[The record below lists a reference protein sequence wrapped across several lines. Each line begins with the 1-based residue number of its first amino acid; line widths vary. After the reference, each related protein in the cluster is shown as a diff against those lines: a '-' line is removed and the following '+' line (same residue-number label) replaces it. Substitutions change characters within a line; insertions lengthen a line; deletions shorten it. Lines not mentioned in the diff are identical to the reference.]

1 MRFTWLSRRA
11 EGTASRRCLYGRV
24 PCNLHGP
31 VWTQGLCHCS
41 WSRPIPDSACAFQS
55 LATWR
60 NACVVPGAQGY
71 YSVLQHISWGGGC
84 WGTHTPMT
92 SVTCTSPGLSLAGWD
107 ICSTCGCGGHP
118 EGPPHAPLP
127 GPSCLHP
134 DIVRTTP
141 RSEPVCGLPR
151 GTFPARPV
159 IFKPWVHSPSEH
171 VDVNKTEGSKLK

>member
-1 MRFTWLSRRA
+1 MDARPLPLLLVKADSRLRVRLSESSNLEKRLCCPRRS
-11 EGTASRRCLYGRV
+11 G
-24 PCNLHGP
+24 
-31 VWTQGLCHCS
+31 
-41 WSRPIPDSACAFQS
+41 
-55 LATWR
+55 
-60 NACVVPGAQGY
+60 
-71 YSVLQHISWGGGC
+71 VLFSPAAHQLGGGC

-141 RSEPVCGLPR
+141 RSEPVRGLPR